1 MQAGHSWKGRACR
14 HLANSIMVATATHL
28 VVNRAGQ
35 QQNFIQNAAVSALG
49 EKAVGAVTACVP
61 TS

>member
-1 MQAGHSWKGRACR
+1 
-14 HLANSIMVATATHL
+14 MVATATHL

-35 QQNFIQNAAVSALG
+35 QQNFMQNAAVDALG
-49 EKAVGAVTACVP
+49 KKAVGALTARVP